1 MNTHRR
7 LPKTAIALAVISC
20 GLPLSGFAQPV
31 TTDAYNPSSYL
42 LFGFEAMDPD
52 SRYGVD
58 RNGRGAALRFG
69 KPIAENVDIQFGTSY
84 ARSKKATN
92 RYEQNTLSV
101 DALYLFSR
109 GTIRPFVLLGIGIER
124 DKTRSLVS
132 TQTHNSG
139 YVNAGLGLQVRLSD
153 QWGMQADY
161 RRVRGYHRGNDFGFA
176 RSNNNYLG
184 IGFTYAF
191 EPSPTRVAQM
201 PAMPEPRREVAVVPL
216 DIPAPVVVAPPPPA
230 PPQARF
236 EKYTLSAVELFGF
249 DSDELKMPQPKLD
262 EIAKALVAN
271 PDVSDVVATGF
282 TDRIGSL
289 KYNQLLSQRRAD
301 KVRDYLIA
309 KGVGPA
315 RLRAQGKGEAN
326 PVVMCNDKKLSAL
339 IQCLEPNRR
348 VEIDQITI
356 QRRVQ

>member
-1 MNTHRR
+1 MNSHRR
-7 LPKTAIALAVISC
+7 LPRAAIALAVISL
-20 GLPLSGFAQPV
+20 GSPLTGFAQSV
-31 TTDAYNPSSYL
+31 TRDAYNPSSYL
-42 LFGFEAMDPD
+42 LIGFEAMDPD

-84 ARSKKATN
+84 ARSKNATN
-92 RYEQNTLSV
+92 RYEQNTLGV

-109 GTIRPFVLLGIGIER
+109 GTIRPFVLLGIGAER
-124 DKTRSLVS
+124 DKTRSLVDTK
-132 TQTHNSG
+132 TQNSG
-139 YVNAGLGLQVRLSD
+139 YVNAGLGLQVRVTD

-161 RRVRGYHRGNDFGFA
+161 RRVHGFHRGNDFGFD
-176 RSNNNYLG
+176 RSNNNYLALS
-184 IGFTYAF
+184 FTYAF

-201 PAMPEPRREVAVVPL
+201 PAMPEPKREVVIVPP
-216 DIPAPVVVAPPPPA
+216 DIPAPVITMPPPPA
-230 PPQARF
+230 PPARF
-236 EKYTLSAVELFGF
+236 ERYTLSAVELFGF
-249 DSDELKMPQPKLD
+249 DSDELKMPQPRLD
-262 EIAKALVAN
+262 EIALALVAN

-289 KYNQLLSQRRAD
+289 KYNQLLSERRAN

-326 PVVMCNDKKLSAL
+326 PVVMCSDKKISAL